1 MTASGSD
8 HVHHSYGTE
17 VMKELIPLARDMRR
31 AIPDVMQAFGG
42 LSAAVMK
49 DGALDAKTKEL
60 IALAISITERCD
72 GCINTHARKAVKRGA
87 TEAEVGEAIGVAI
100 LMTGGPATV
109 YGPRAFAA
117 FREYEAQEPPQTPP
131 APQPGM

>member
-1 MTASGSD
+1 MTD
-8 HVHHSYGTE
+8 HVHHSYGSE
-17 VMKELIPLARDMRR
+17 VMSELIPLARDMRR
-31 AIPDVMQAFGG
+31 AIPDVMNAFSS

-49 DGALDAKTKEL
+49 DGALDGKTKEL
-60 IALAISITERCD
+60 IALALSIGERCD

-117 FREYEAQEPPQTPP
+117 FREYAAQE
-131 APQPGM
+131 QPSSDS